1 MKQFTNEATQQ
12 MLADFDKSPFSD
24 ADLAA
29 MDVDARQIIEQNAER
44 DRQHPVTA
52 IWRVAVE
59 GSLTARGGIVTA
71 VDSARVMDLGNGQ
84 MVKIAVEGDAV
95 TYTDGSSARIVSSA
109 GQKATHFEKGLALV
123 GSVLDN
129 GDEIVSTPQ
138 DRLVLLSRK
147 GMAEAPDFLAI
158 PGGVTHG
165 VSN

>member
-1 MKQFTNEATQQ
+1 MQSLIPMVHLHGLFQA
-12 MLADFDKSPFSD
+12 LARKLHTS
-24 ADLAA
+24 
-29 MDVDARQIIEQNAER
+29 RK
-44 DRQHPVTA
+44 
-52 IWRVAVE
+52 
-59 GSLTARGGIVTA
+59 GS
-71 VDSARVMDLGNGQ
+71 
-84 MVKIAVEGDAV
+84 
-95 TYTDGSSARIVSSA
+95 
-109 GQKATHFEKGLALV
+109 ALV

>member
-1 MKQFTNEATQQ
+1 
-12 MLADFDKSPFSD
+12 
-24 ADLAA
+24 
-29 MDVDARQIIEQNAER
+29 
-44 DRQHPVTA
+44 
-52 IWRVAVE
+52 
-59 GSLTARGGIVTA
+59 
-71 VDSARVMDLGNGQ
+71 
-84 MVKIAVEGDAV
+84 
-95 TYTDGSSARIVSSA
+95 DGSSARIVSSA